1 MSINIQ
7 QMLDNANGTVQLPVG
22 EFEGPFF
29 VRKPCKIIGTSTTL
43 WTKHG
48 STLNI
53 EAPNVKLENIR
64 IEVTENSND
73 YNNSICLISKFND
86 TKYKDIDIVGNVS
99 GVPNEDRQWDLPK
112 ALSFGEIPAQT
123 ISHFIIEIFVPT
135 SVNIKSDI
143 TDISISPINLSAGSN
158 KVIITVD
165 AMKENT
171 YIYGEIIFESIF
183 LRKVYISGAIKLN
196 INNFI
201 DNKTIYK
208 STLKPSNNLVS
219 AQTVSNVGTDSN
231 IITLK
236 KGQRLAIKDILKGK
250 LKILFEFSSL
260 IKSMDIDPY
269 IFLLDINGKATKDE
283 NLIFFGNPTSKCNSV
298 KYIENNKTIEIELDK
313 VANNIQS
320 ISIAYSIYG
329 DNPSNNF
336 SKVISPKIRIFS
348 DDKEK
353 MEFSP
358 TDLLIETTIVAI
370 QFYRYKNEWK
380 VNTVGSGYRDGL
392 KKLCESYGLT
402 VL

>member
-219 AQTVSNVGTDSN
+219 AQTVSNVGTDLS

-298 KYIENNKTIEIELDK
+298 KYIENNKIIEIELDK

>member
-143 TDISISPINLSAGSN
+143 TGISISPINLSAGSN

-171 YIYGEIIFESIF
+171 YIYGEIIFKSIF

-219 AQTVSNVGTDSN
+219 AQTVSNVGTDLS

-298 KYIENNKTIEIELDK
+298 KYIENNKIIEIELDK

>member
-53 EAPNVKLENIR
+53 ESPNVKLENIR
-64 IEVTENSND
+64 IEVTESSND
-73 YNNSICLISKFND
+73 YNNYCLISKFND

-219 AQTVSNVGTDSN
+219 AQTVSNVGTDLS

-298 KYIENNKTIEIELDK
+298 KYIENNKIIEIELDK

>member
-29 VRKPCKIIGTSTTL
+29 VRKPCNIIGTSTTL
-43 WTKHG
+43 WTKHS

-143 TDISISPINLSAGSN
+143 TGISISPINLSAGSN
-158 KVIITVD
+158 KVTITVD

-183 LRKVYISGAIKLN
+183 LRKVYISGAIKSN

-219 AQTVSNVGTDSN
+219 AQTISNVVTDSS

-260 IKSMDIDPY
+260 LKPMDIDPY

-283 NLIFFGNPTSKCNSV
+283 SLVFFGNPTSKCNSV

-313 VANNIQS
+313 VANYIQS

-380 VNTVGSGYRDGL
+380 VNTVGSGYRNGL

>member
-298 KYIENNKTIEIELDK
+298 KYIENNKIIEIELDK

>member
-53 EAPNVKLENIR
+53 EVPNVKLENIR

-112 ALSFGEIPAQT
+112 ALSFGEIPVQT

-143 TDISISPINLSAGSN
+143 TGISISPINLSAGSN

-183 LRKVYISGAIKLN
+183 LRKVYISGAIKSN

-219 AQTVSNVGTDSN
+219 AQTISNVGTDLS

-298 KYIENNKTIEIELDK
+298 KYIENNKIIEIELDK

>member
-143 TDISISPINLSAGSN
+143 TGISISPINLSAGSN
-158 KVIITVD
+158 KIIITVD

-208 STLKPSNNLVS
+208 STLKPSNHLVS
-219 AQTVSNVGTDSN
+219 AQTVSNVGTDLS

-298 KYIENNKTIEIELDK
+298 KYIENNKIIEIELDK

-358 TDLLIETTIVAI
+358 IDLLIETTIVAI

>member
-29 VRKPCKIIGTSTTL
+29 VRKPCKIIGKSTTL

-112 ALSFGEIPAQT
+112 VLSFGEIPAQT

-143 TDISISPINLSAGSN
+143 TGISISPSNLSAGKN

-183 LRKVYISGAIKLN
+183 LRKVYISGAIKSN

-219 AQTVSNVGTDSN
+219 AQTVSNVGTDLS

-313 VANNIQS
+313 VANNIQF

-392 KKLCESYGLT
+392 RKLCESYGLT

>member
-143 TDISISPINLSAGSN
+143 TGISISPINLSAGSN

-208 STLKPSNNLVS
+208 STLKLSNNLVS
-219 AQTVSNVGTDSN
+219 AQTVSNVGTDLN

>member
-143 TDISISPINLSAGSN
+143 TGISISPINLSAGSN

-183 LRKVYISGAIKLN
+183 LRKVYISGAIKSN

-219 AQTVSNVGTDSN
+219 AQTISNVGTDLS

-298 KYIENNKTIEIELDK
+298 KYIENNKIIEIELDK